1 MTNKLLFLILLLFL
15 SLSFLTLPRNP
26 LQNDDAALYALA
38 AKNAVVHNQWLA
50 QFVSPGDL
58 SSFLDKPPL
67 GIWLIAWPMK
77 LFGVSELNV
86 HIPNVLYF
94 VILLG
99 LIYFSL
105 LKLAGRKLALYST
118 LIAATSLCLVV
129 YSRAPKLDVLLT
141 LFVFTAHI
149 SLYAF
154 LKKNNPAYLIPHTL
168 SLAAGFLIKSG
179 FGLLLPA
186 LTTLFLLAFNRRARQ
201 TVFTLRSTLYVLLS
215 VIVLVLIVGAVLFAQ
230 RAALGDQWIEYL
242 KSITIQSKYNTS
254 YTGFGFYSSV
264 FGFLLITIFPW
275 TPFALTAIKLPFKKL
290 LNSPHLSVGNRKSTK
305 LTLSDFCSFWFWS
318 NILFLLFFYR
328 QNDLRT
334 FTVFVPPLAIL
345 AGLRLLALF
354 RKPTTKTPAGWQAG
368 RGFLIFWAL
377 FFLTIFSIIFAYLL
391 INPLNHQ
398 GFSLSAAVL
407 PIGLFVVSLAL
418 IAFFCLKPSK
428 PLLAVCFAF
437 TALSYS
443 VLFYNTKPIADAF
456 NPDLKW
462 PGIIAEQRDKGTKFY
477 IYRPPDRKL
486 FYSPDLFWVD
496 FMAGPADRYFWDKN
510 ELKGALRLEK
520 ALILSDTESWN
531 KLKVKRAKVLAQDD
545 YSLLVIK

>member
-154 LKKNNPAYLIPHTL
+154 LKKNNPAYLIPHT
-168 SLAAGFLIKSG
+168 
-179 FGLLLPA
+179 
-186 LTTLFLLAFNRRARQ
+186 
-201 TVFTLRSTLYVLLS
+201 
-215 VIVLVLIVGAVLFAQ
+215 
-230 RAALGDQWIEYL
+230 
-242 KSITIQSKYNTS
+242 
-254 YTGFGFYSSV
+254 
-264 FGFLLITIFPW
+264 
-275 TPFALTAIKLPFKKL
+275 
-290 LNSPHLSVGNRKSTK
+290 
-305 LTLSDFCSFWFWS
+305 
-318 NILFLLFFYR
+318 
-328 QNDLRT
+328 
-334 FTVFVPPLAIL
+334 
-345 AGLRLLALF
+345 RL
-354 RKPTTKTPAGWQAG
+354 
-368 RGFLIFWAL
+368 
-377 FFLTIFSIIFAYLL
+377 
-391 INPLNHQ
+391 
-398 GFSLSAAVL
+398 
-407 PIGLFVVSLAL
+407 
-418 IAFFCLKPSK
+418 
-428 PLLAVCFAF
+428 
-437 TALSYS
+437 
-443 VLFYNTKPIADAF
+443 
-456 NPDLKW
+456 
-462 PGIIAEQRDKGTKFY
+462 
-477 IYRPPDRKL
+477 
-486 FYSPDLFWVD
+486 
-496 FMAGPADRYFWDKN
+496 
-510 ELKGALRLEK
+510 
-520 ALILSDTESWN
+520 
-531 KLKVKRAKVLAQDD
+531 
-545 YSLLVIK
+545 

>member
-201 TVFTLRSTLYVLLS
+201 TVFTLRSTLYILFS
-215 VIVLVLIVGAVLFAQ
+215 TFSLVLIVGAVLLAQ
-230 RAALGDQWIEYL
+230 RSALGDQWLPYL
-242 KSITIQSKYNTS
+242 KSITVQSKYNTS
-254 YTGFGFYSSV
+254 YTGFGFYTSV

-345 AGLRLLALF
+345 AGIKLISNAWKPPRFIGAGF
-354 RKPTTKTPAGWQAG
+354 RA
-368 RGFLIFWAL
+368 LIF
-377 FFLTIFSIIFAYLL
+377 
-391 INPLNHQ
+391 
-398 GFSLSAAVL
+398 
-407 PIGLFVVSLAL
+407 
-418 IAFFCLKPSK
+418 
-428 PLLAVCFAF
+428 
-437 TALSYS
+437 
-443 VLFYNTKPIADAF
+443 
-456 NPDLKW
+456 
-462 PGIIAEQRDKGTKFY
+462 
-477 IYRPPDRKL
+477 
-486 FYSPDLFWVD
+486 
-496 FMAGPADRYFWDKN
+496 
-510 ELKGALRLEK
+510 
-520 ALILSDTESWN
+520 
-531 KLKVKRAKVLAQDD
+531 
-545 YSLLVIK
+545 IK